1 MPMTGPD
8 REQAFRRRQL
18 DLIAR
23 LRAEVARLLER
34 VAPTDAGPDAAAD
47 GGTDRS
53 RDSGAPS

>member
-1 MPMTGPD
+1 MPMTGAD

-34 VAPTDAGPDAAAD
+34 VAPTDTGPDAAED

-53 RDSGAPS
+53 GGTGAPS